1 MIDGGHSRDH
11 EGVQKWILQETE
23 ALYVVMAME
32 GDKTKISSSL
42 YKYDGGG
49 GGGSNDHPYIFLG
62 FLMRGSFG
70 ASCSVLSIKVFYVA
84 CHPMG
89 LLQPRSKLKV
99 AIPRL
104 TVYFQINMLLSPSE
118 KIRLGRSKFLIRK
131 LKWYTL

>member
-23 ALYVVMAME
+23 ALYVVMPME

-42 YKYDGGG
+42 YKYDASKDGGG
-49 GGGSNDHPYIFLG
+49 GGGGNDHPYSFLG

-84 CHPMG
+84 CHQMG

-99 AIPRL
+99 
-104 TVYFQINMLLSPSE
+104 
-118 KIRLGRSKFLIRK
+118 
-131 LKWYTL
+131 